1 MRGERSGRRARARVA
16 LIACG
21 VAVAVLAGCGGGGGD
36 DSTNVLR
43 AGQLNI
49 QLPPGYKVVDGEDV
63 RPAAAKSTGTPDTTA
78 ASGTTLPGAPSTAKQ
93 DTTQTTIV
101 STKLDPTTQ
110 MMAAFGKFRT
120 CLTDLGVKFIGA
132 PNQADPNSPTNDPT
146 YIKNLSTCA
155 ARSQIVQAL
164 QASQQA
170 QANATPAEIQQ
181 QNKGYLKWRSCMVDR
196 GWKIPK
202 PTPDAQG
209 RLFSFGGG
217 GGGGN
222 GSSSQPQIQGPPG
235 KDLLTSKDLEQC
247 AAKAQA
253 STKAKN

>member
-1 MRGERSGRRARARVA
+1 MRGERSGRRAQARLALITCSMAIVA
-16 LIACG
+16 L
-21 VAVAVLAGCGGGGGD
+21 LAGCGGGGGD
-36 DSTNVLR
+36 DSPNVLS

-49 QLPPGYKVVDGEDV
+49 QLPPGYKVVNGEVV

-78 ASGTTLPGAPSTAKQ
+78 ASGTTLPGATGPSTAKQ

-132 PNQADPNSPTNDPT
+132 PDQSNPNSPTNDPT

-164 QASQQA
+164 QAAQQA
-170 QANATPAEIQQ
+170 QANATPEEIQQ

-196 GWKIPK
+196 GWKIAK

-209 RLFSFGGG
+209 RLFSFGG
-217 GGGGN
+217 N
-222 GSSSQPQIQGPPG
+222 GSNTQNQIQAPPG

-253 STKAKN
+253 STKAKS

>member
-1 MRGERSGRRARARVA
+1 MS
-16 LIACG
+16 LIACS
-21 VAVAVLAGCGGGGGD
+21 VAVVAVLAGCGGGSD
-36 DSTNVLR
+36 DSPNVLS

-49 QLPPGYKVVDGEDV
+49 QLPAGYKVVNGEVV

-78 ASGTTLPGAPSTAKQ
+78 ASGTTLPGAPSTVKP

-132 PNQADPNSPTNDPT
+132 PDQSNPNSPTNDPT
-146 YIKNLSTCA
+146 YVKNLSTCA

-164 QASQQA
+164 QAAQQA
-170 QANATPAEIQQ
+170 QANATPAEIEQ

-222 GSSSQPQIQGPPG
+222 GSSNSQPQIQGPPG

-253 STKAKN
+253 TTKAKS

>member
-1 MRGERSGRRARARVA
+1 MRGERSGRRGSARIA
-16 LIACG
+16 LIGCC
-21 VAVAVLAGCGGGGGD
+21 VAVVAVLAGCGGGDGSD
-36 DSTNVLR
+36 ATNVLS

-49 QLPPGYKVVDGEDV
+49 QLPAGYKVVNGEVV
-63 RPAAAKSTGTPDTTA
+63 RPASAKSTGASATTG
-78 ASGTTLPGAPSTAKQ
+78 ASGTTLPGATGPSTAKQ

-132 PNQADPNSPTNDPT
+132 PDQSNPNSPTNDPT

-164 QASQQA
+164 QAQQQA
-170 QANATPAEIQQ
+170 AANATPADIKQ

-196 GWKIPK
+196 GWKIPT

-209 RLFSFGGG
+209 RLFSFGG
-217 GGGGN
+217 N
-222 GSSSQPQIQGPPG
+222 GANAQSQIQPPPG
-235 KDLLTSKDLEQC
+235 KDLLTSTDLEQC

-253 STKAKN
+253 STKAKS